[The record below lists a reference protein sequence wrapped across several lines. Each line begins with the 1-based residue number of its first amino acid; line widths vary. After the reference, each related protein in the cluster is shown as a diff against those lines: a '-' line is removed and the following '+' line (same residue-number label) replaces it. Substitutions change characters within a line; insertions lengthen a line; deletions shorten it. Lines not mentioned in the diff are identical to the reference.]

1 MKRLFVNFMTF
12 AAMATA
18 LTFTACSSDSDG
30 DDNGN
35 GNGGNGGGTGSSI
48 VVGENILSG
57 TLTGEQ
63 TLDAKEYILNGT
75 VIIAD
80 GGRLNIPAGTT
91 IKARE
96 GFSSYL
102 LVAQEVSS
110 MPTVRPT
117 NQSSLRQI
125 PPARYPDIGV
135 A

>member
-63 TLDAKEYILNGT
+63 TLDAKEYILNGNH
-75 VIIAD
+75 
-80 GGRLNIPAGTT
+80 RRRRSP
-91 IKARE
+91 E
-96 GFSSYL
+96 
-102 LVAQEVSS
+102 
-110 MPTVRPT
+110 
-117 NQSSLRQI
+117 
-125 PPARYPDIGV
+125 YPCRNYHQG

>member
-80 GGRLNIPAGTT
+80 GGRLNTLPELPSRRVKFQQLSAGS
-91 IKARE
+91 AGR
-96 GFSSYL
+96 
-102 LVAQEVSS
+102 
-110 MPTVRPT
+110 
-117 NQSSLRQI
+117 
-125 PPARYPDIGV
+125 
-135 A
+135 